1 MTLSRLTLLPLCAG
15 LALSAC
21 LPEATPAPEDGVSS
35 LPAPADDTC
44 GARAAGALIGKD
56 KSALASLAGRRDP
69 MRVISP
75 GQAVTMDYIQNR
87 LNVELD
93 EAGKIIRMSCA

>member
-1 MTLSRLTLLPLCAG
+1 MTLSPLILLPLCAG

-21 LPEATPAPEDGVSS
+21 VPAPPADSTPS
-35 LPAPADDTC
+35 LPAPGDDTC
-44 GARAAGALIGKD
+44 GARAAGHLIGQD
-56 KSALASLAGRRDP
+56 QAMLASLAGRRDP

-75 GQAVTMDYIQNR
+75 GQAVTMDYIQTR

-93 EAGKIIRMSCA
+93 AAGKIIRMSCA